1 MQFHYTAR
9 HFREKGEEYGKTF
22 QGIILCPDDNGNRN
36 NSNKIYL
43 LRRENFKKIDILR
56 NK

>member
-9 HFREKGEEYGKTF
+9 HFRGKGREYGETF

-36 NSNKIYL
+36 NGNKIYL
-43 LRRENFKKIDILR
+43 LRRKNEKRTK
-56 NK
+56 